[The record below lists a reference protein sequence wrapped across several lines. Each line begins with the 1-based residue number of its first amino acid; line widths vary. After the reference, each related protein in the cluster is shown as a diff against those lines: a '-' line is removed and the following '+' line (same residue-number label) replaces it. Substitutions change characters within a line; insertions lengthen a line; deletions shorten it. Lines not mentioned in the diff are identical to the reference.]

1 LCGRHAPPKRLLV
14 DVVGEGSLA
23 VDLDDRNP
31 LAIAGL
37 ELRVAVDP
45 DLRELEPEL
54 GAKRPDLPERAL
66 AEVAPLGVIDDYV
79 QFRDKGH
86 A

>member
-23 VDLDDRNP
+23 VDLDDRDP
-31 LAIAGL
+31 LSIAGL
-37 ELRVAVDP
+37 QLRVAVDP

-54 GAKRPDLPERAL
+54 GAKRADLRERAL
-66 AEVAPLGVIDDYV
+66 AEVAALPVVDDYS
-79 QFRDKGH
+79 RLRGRGH
-86 A
+86 G